1 MEVIFEAMFRNGG
14 RQKES
19 DDVEK
24 PVTRVPFF
32 ERVVQRRARTAD
44 IVGQRKR
51 ERSSEIP
58 RAREEII
65 SRLER
70 SISRWRVG
78 TPEAGAYIGG
88 SAGSGLTVSFRA
100 TG

>member
-32 ERVVQRRARTAD
+32 ERVVQRRARA
-44 IVGQRKR
+44 QR
-51 ERSSEIP
+51 
-58 RAREEII
+58 
-65 SRLER
+65 
-70 SISRWRVG
+70 
-78 TPEAGAYIGG
+78 T
-88 SAGSGLTVSFRA
+88 
-100 TG
+100 